1 MHAVDPNRRLR
12 LLSWLLNGL
21 GALAAVAIV
30 VTVQFLVFRP
40 LDARL
45 AAFTRRTQQLERLLS
60 MEEKSREEH
69 ARLRKELTAAREQA
83 TLVKDRIPDEPREAE
98 FMAQVSELAGESDV
112 TIQDYRP
119 GTVIPKGAYSTMRV
133 DLVCEG
139 NHEGICGIVDGLREL
154 PRHSTV
160 DRLEIDS
167 QEAKEK
173 YALGMRLGLY
183 VANPIGPDRKSE

>member
-45 AAFTRRTQQLERLLS
+45 AACTRRTQQLERLLS

-69 ARLRKELTAAREQA
+69 ARLGGELTAAREQA

-98 FMAQVSELAGESDV
+98 FMAKVSELAGDAGV
-112 TIQDYRP
+112 TIRDYRP
-119 GTVIPKGAYSTMRV
+119 GTCLPQGA
-133 DLVCEG
+133 
-139 NHEGICGIVDGLREL
+139 
-154 PRHSTV
+154 
-160 DRLEIDS
+160 
-167 QEAKEK
+167 
-173 YALGMRLGLY
+173 
-183 VANPIGPDRKSE
+183 

>member
-45 AAFTRRTQQLERLLS
+45 AACTRRTQQLERLLS

-69 ARLRKELTAAREQA
+69 ARLGGELTAACEQA

-98 FMAQVSELAGESDV
+98 FMAQVSELAGESGV
-112 TIQDYRP
+112 TIHDYRP

-167 QEAKEK
+167 QEEKEE